1 MNMIDCPKFD
11 KCSAPI
17 CPLDPDMFERT
28 HLPGERVCFYLREYS
43 KLHHRAA
50 FWCVTPR
57 KLGERVAQVYPGLLV
72 RHASLKS
79 TLDRNSKTPSKAKA
93 PVRSR

>member
-1 MNMIDCPKFD
+1 MNMIDCPKFG

-17 CPLDPDMFERT
+17 CPLDPQALHRT

-43 KLHHRAA
+43 KIDSRAV
-50 FWCVTPR
+50 FWCITPR
-57 KLGERVAQVYPGLLV
+57 KLGERVAQVYPELLV
-72 RHASLKS
+72 RHAGLKS
-79 TLDRNSKTPSKAKA
+79 TLDRSSKTPSKAKA